1 MNKKGFTLVELI
13 AVIAIIGI
21 LAILVLPDIVEY
33 FNETSDDAMKIQ
45 ENQVLDAANLYI
57 EDACIHPIN
66 DRYKFYCS
74 QHIKTVGSY
83 KVVCIGEILEEGYLE
98 NMVTF
103 RNASKCNGFVMY
115 DFSNN
120 KYSDG
125 KTYLSCGENGIDY
138 KTEGID
144 DLGDMYNACEN
155 N

>member
-45 ENQVLDAANLYI
+45 ENQVLDAANLML
-57 EDACIHPIN
+57 EDYCVHPIN
-66 DRYKFYCS
+66 DTYKSNCSNVFKTSSSSRYICVKDIINNEY
-74 QHIKTVGSY
+74 I
-83 KVVCIGEILEEGYLE
+83 E
-98 NMVTF
+98 NKVTF
-103 RNASKCNGFVMY
+103 RNASECVGFVKY
-115 DFSNN
+115 DFTDN

-144 DLGDMYNACEN
+144 DFGVMYNECK
-155 N
+155 